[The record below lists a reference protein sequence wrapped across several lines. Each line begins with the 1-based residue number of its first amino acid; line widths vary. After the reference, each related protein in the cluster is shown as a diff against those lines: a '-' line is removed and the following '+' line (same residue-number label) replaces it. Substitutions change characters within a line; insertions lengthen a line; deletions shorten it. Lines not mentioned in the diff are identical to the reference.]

1 VLQDFLFHMIN
12 LWLSMK
18 LSHLHMYTQLL
29 GSCEWQL
36 CFTRRYGSTVVV
48 VVVVVACLFHIKQQ
62 FVFA

>member
-1 VLQDFLFHMIN
+1 MIN

-18 LSHLHMYTQLL
+18 VSHLHMYTQLL
-29 GSCEWQL
+29 GSSEWQL

-48 VVVVVACLFHIKQQ
+48 VVVMVLVAVAVACLFHIKQQ